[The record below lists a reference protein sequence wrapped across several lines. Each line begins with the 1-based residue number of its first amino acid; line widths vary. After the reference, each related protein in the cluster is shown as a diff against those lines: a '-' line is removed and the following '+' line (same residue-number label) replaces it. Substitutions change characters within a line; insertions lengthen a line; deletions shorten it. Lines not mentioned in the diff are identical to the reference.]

1 MTSENLSDTS
11 IKKDMKTKAFF
22 ILAMALISF
31 SKAFSQVN
39 EAKVLSAYKNGLK
52 RFMTFET
59 CGSPVDGPIYVYK
72 ETENHFLD
80 RVMPITQQQQQDL
93 GQREFQSQ
101 MEPHVA
107 NRPRDLQKI
116 KGIVTKLVA
125 QSRFPDRQ
133 YHVFLIQSNEINA
146 FSTVGG
152 YIYVT
157 TALFDYVD
165 SDDEMAFV
173 LGHELTHIINQ
184 HVVRKIKKMA
194 MLAYAGQKLNMQQ
207 FQQIALNLNLTLSAP
222 FDQID
227 EYDADRGAITLVE
240 KAGYDKA
247 AFNGLFQKFE
257 RLEKIQ
263 LLSRFTSTHPTS
275 AHRRACLNK
284 MIGKK

>member
-1 MTSENLSDTS
+1 
-11 IKKDMKTKAFF
+11 MKTKSFF
-22 ILAMALISF
+22 ILTVALLSF
-31 SKAFSQVN
+31 SKAFSQVS
-39 EAKVLSAYKNGLK
+39 ESKILMAYKNGIK

-59 CGSPVDGPIYVYK
+59 CGSPVDGPVYVYK

-80 RVMPITQQQQQDL
+80 HVMPITPQQQDDL
-93 GQREFQSQ
+93 GQREFQAQ
-101 MEPHVA
+101 MEAHVA

-116 KGIVTKLVA
+116 KEIVTKLVA

-133 YHVFLIQSNEINA
+133 YHVYLIQSNEINA
-146 FSTVGG
+146 FSTIGG

-227 EYDADRGAITLVE
+227 EYDADRGAVTLTK
-240 KAGYDKA
+240 KAGYDET

-257 RLEKIQ
+257 RLEKKQ
-263 LLSRFTSTHPTS
+263 LLARFTSTHPTS